1 MKMCKKGGKTPLLRK
16 GVNSKSLV
24 AALPPLPPPPHGPK
38 ELSQA
43 QFNEWKAEHH
53 RSAVALNAVYDLVE
67 KDLRLVGATAD
78 KDKQQDGVRLP
89 LPFLI
94 LLLRLLLS
102 SSPSRWPRP
111 SPTCSSPAS
120 GSWCSPAT
128 SRRPPSTSI
137 TARTCWRTTWRTSRT
152 SWTGTGRRRS
162 PGSSSATA
170 GRSKIFKD
178 FKYFLLGP
186 VLPHGHVK
194 Y

>member
-1 MKMCKKGGKTPLLRK
+1 
-16 GVNSKSLV
+16 
-24 AALPPLPPPPHGPK
+24 
-38 ELSQA
+38 
-43 QFNEWKAEHH
+43 
-53 RSAVALNAVYDLVE
+53 VALNAVYDLVE

-78 KDKQQDGVRLP
+78 KDKQQDGVAETISNLQLAGVRVLV
-89 LPFLI
+89 LTGDEQETAI
-94 LLLRLLLS
+94 NIDYSSNLL
-102 SSPSRWPRP
+102 
-111 SPTCSSPAS
+111 ADDM
-120 GSWCSPAT
+120 
-128 SRRPPSTSI
+128 
-137 TARTCWRTTWRTSRT
+137 RTSRT